1 MEVPMNHKISGI
13 LSVLALSA
21 FAFAQAPEAAPA
33 AAPAAETPA
42 VAEQAAAP
50 AEQAAPEAAPAAVAE
65 QPAAPAAD
73 ANANAA
79 AAAPAA
85 EEAPAPVA
93 VRGGEVPAQ
102 EPAVA
107 APAPTETKT
116 VTKIVYQPV
125 YTTEPTAVR
134 NPEYTPVQTVYV
146 AQNPGKDTV
155 TFDELRGFVPVKTLI
170 GLQGAVG
177 SYIISSNRDS
187 YDGFEDYYGLTWRVG
202 AFTVFPLTEYTV
214 GLRLGV
220 LYEQSEASTTETYPS
235 SSHPSNSIKVKFK
248 QRKIDLPVLF
258 AFKSPRST
266 FMFEVGTQMSFPIK
280 DEFKVSYTDESYKL
294 DMIDKDYRKMLDWD
308 LVIGFAVRANKY
320 VGLDF
325 QINGGF
331 SEMYDCEKVEYDLFN
346 LNSLSASSF
355 MLGLSFYIL

>member
-1 MEVPMNHKISGI
+1 MNQKLSGI

-21 FAFAQAPEAAPA
+21 FAFAQEPA
-33 AAPAAETPA
+33 AAPAAAAPAAEAPA
-42 VAEQAAAP
+42 VAAPPAAP

-65 QPAAPAAD
+65 QP
-73 ANANAA
+73 
-79 AAAPAA
+79 AAPAA

-155 TFDELRGFVPVKTLI
+155 TFDELRGFVPVKTLV

-177 SYIISSNRDS
+177 SYIVSSNRDS

-202 AFTVFPLTEYTV
+202 AFTIFPLTEYTV

-220 LYEQSEASTTETYPS
+220 LYEQSEASTTETYGVNS
-235 SSHPSNSIKVKFK
+235 VESIKAKFK
-248 QRKIDLPVLF
+248 QRKIDVPVLF

-280 DEFKVSYTDESYKL
+280 DEFKVSYTDASYKL

-308 LVIGFAVRANKY
+308 LVIGFAVRANRY

-331 SEMYDCEKVEYDLFN
+331 SEMYDCEKADYNVFN

>member
-1 MEVPMNHKISGI
+1 MNHKISGI

-65 QPAAPAAD
+65 QPAAP
-73 ANANAA
+73 

-177 SYIISSNRDS
+177 SYIITSNRDN
-187 YDGFEDYYGLTWRVG
+187 YDYFEDYYGLTWRVG
-202 AFTVFPLTEYTV
+202 AFTVFPLTDYTV

-220 LYEQSEASTTETYPS
+220 LYEQSEASTTETYIS
-235 SSHPSNSIKVKFK
+235 SSIKAKFK
-248 QRKIDLPVLF
+248 QRKIDVPVLF

>member
-1 MEVPMNHKISGI
+1 MNHKISGI

-21 FAFAQAPEAAPA
+21 IAFAQEPAAATPAAAPEAAPA
-33 AAPAAETPA
+33 AVAAQP
-42 VAEQAAAP
+42 AAP

-65 QPAAPAAD
+65 QPSAPAAD

-79 AAAPAA
+79 AAPAA
-85 EEAPAPVA
+85 EEAPAPMA

-116 VTKIVYQPV
+116 VTKVIYQPV

-134 NPEYTPVQTVYV
+134 NLEYTPVQTVYV
-146 AQNPGKDTV
+146 AQAPGKDTV

-177 SYIISSNRDS
+177 SYIISSNRDN
-187 YDGFEDYYGLTWRVG
+187 YDYFEDYYGLTWRVG
-202 AFTVFPLTEYTV
+202 AFTVFPLTDYTV

-220 LYEQSEASTTETYPS
+220 LYEQSEASTTETYIS
-235 SSHPSNSIKVKFK
+235 SSIKAKFK
-248 QRKIDLPVLF
+248 QRKIDVPVLF

>member
-1 MEVPMNHKISGI
+1 MNHKISGI

-248 QRKIDLPVLF
+248 QRKIDVPVLF

>member
-1 MEVPMNHKISGI
+1 M
-13 LSVLALSA
+13 LTR
-21 FAFAQAPEAAPA
+21 FAA
-33 AAPAAETPA
+33 AAPAAEAPA
-42 VAEQAAAP
+42 VAAPPAAP

-65 QPAAPAAD
+65 QPAAP
-73 ANANAA
+73 

-155 TFDELRGFVPVKTLI
+155 TFDELRGFVPVKTLV

-177 SYIISSNRDS
+177 SYIVSSNRDS

-202 AFTVFPLTEYTV
+202 AFTVFPLTEAAAS
-214 GLRLGV
+214 LAI
-220 LYEQSEASTTETYPS
+220 SE
-235 SSHPSNSIKVKFK
+235 
-248 QRKIDLPVLF
+248 
-258 AFKSPRST
+258 
-266 FMFEVGTQMSFPIK
+266 
-280 DEFKVSYTDESYKL
+280 
-294 DMIDKDYRKMLDWD
+294 
-308 LVIGFAVRANKY
+308 
-320 VGLDF
+320 
-325 QINGGF
+325 
-331 SEMYDCEKVEYDLFN
+331 
-346 LNSLSASSF
+346 
-355 MLGLSFYIL
+355 

>member
-1 MEVPMNHKISGI
+1 MNQKLSGI

-33 AAPAAETPA
+33 AAAPAAEAPA
-42 VAEQAAAP
+42 VAAPPAAP

-65 QPAAPAAD
+65 QP
-73 ANANAA
+73 
-79 AAAPAA
+79 AAPAA

-107 APAPTETKT
+107 APAPTETMT

-155 TFDELRGFVPVKTLI
+155 TFDELRGFVPVKTLV

-177 SYIISSNRDS
+177 SYIVSSNRDS

-202 AFTVFPLTEYTV
+202 AFTIFPLTEYTV

-220 LYEQSEASTTETYPS
+220 LYEQSEASTTETYGVNS
-235 SSHPSNSIKVKFK
+235 VESIKAKFK
-248 QRKIDLPVLF
+248 QRKIDVPVLF

-280 DEFKVSYTDESYKL
+280 DEFKVSYTDASYKL

-308 LVIGFAVRANKY
+308 LVIGFAVRANRY

-331 SEMYDCEKVEYDLFN
+331 SEMYDCEKADYNVFN

>member
-21 FAFAQAPEAAPA
+21 FAFAQEPAAAPA

-65 QPAAPAAD
+65 QPAAP
-73 ANANAA
+73 

-155 TFDELRGFVPVKTLI
+155 TFDELRGFVPVKTLV
-170 GLQGAVG
+170 GLQGSVG
-177 SYIISSNRDS
+177 SYIITSNRDN
-187 YDGFEDYYGLTWRVG
+187 YDYFEDYYGLTWRVG
-202 AFTVFPLTEYTV
+202 AFTVFPLTDYTV

-220 LYEQSEASTTETYPS
+220 LYEQSEASTTETYIS
-235 SSHPSNSIKVKFK
+235 SSIKAKFK
-248 QRKIDLPVLF
+248 QRKIDVPVLF

-331 SEMYDCEKVEYDLFN
+331 SEMYDCEKADYDLFN

>member
-1 MEVPMNHKISGI
+1 MNHKISGI

-125 YTTEPTAVR
+125 YTTEPTTVR
-134 NPEYTPVQTVYV
+134 NAEYTPVQTVYV

-177 SYIISSNRDS
+177 SYIISSNREY

-202 AFTVFPLTEYTV
+202 AFTVFPLTDYTV

-220 LYEQSEASTTETYPS
+220 LYEQSEASTTETY
-235 SSHPSNSIKVKFK
+235 NTTSIKAKFK
-248 QRKIDLPVLF
+248 QRKIDVPLLF

>member
-1 MEVPMNHKISGI
+1 MNHKISGI

-33 AAPAAETPA
+33 AAPAAAEAPA

-65 QPAAPAAD
+65 QPAAP
-73 ANANAA
+73 

-155 TFDELRGFVPVKTLI
+155 TFDELRGFVPVKTLV

-177 SYIISSNRDS
+177 SYIVSSNRDS

-202 AFTVFPLTEYTV
+202 AFTIFPLTEYTV

-220 LYEQSEASTTETYPS
+220 LYEQSEASTTETYGVNS
-235 SSHPSNSIKVKFK
+235 VESIKAKFK
-248 QRKIDLPVLF
+248 QRKIDVPVLF

-280 DEFKVSYTDESYKL
+280 DEFKVSYTDASYKL

-308 LVIGFAVRANKY
+308 LVIGFAVRANRY

-331 SEMYDCEKVEYDLFN
+331 SEMYDCEKADYNVFN

>member
-1 MEVPMNHKISGI
+1 MNHKISGI

-125 YTTEPTAVR
+125 YTTEPTTVR
-134 NPEYTPVQTVYV
+134 NAEYTPVQTVYV

-177 SYIISSNRDS
+177 SYIISSNREY

-202 AFTVFPLTEYTV
+202 AFTVFPLTDYTV

-220 LYEQSEASTTETYPS
+220 LYEQSEASTTETYIS
-235 SSHPSNSIKVKFK
+235 SSIKAKFK
-248 QRKIDLPVLF
+248 QRKIDVPVLF

>member
-1 MEVPMNHKISGI
+1 MNQKLSGI

-65 QPAAPAAD
+65 QPAAP
-73 ANANAA
+73 

-155 TFDELRGFVPVKTLI
+155 TFDELRGFVPVKTLV

-177 SYIISSNRDS
+177 SYIVSSNRDS

-202 AFTVFPLTEYTV
+202 AFTIFPLTEYTV

-220 LYEQSEASTTETYPS
+220 LYEQSEASTTETYGVNS
-235 SSHPSNSIKVKFK
+235 VESIKAKFK
-248 QRKIDLPVLF
+248 QRKIDVPVLF

-280 DEFKVSYTDESYKL
+280 DEFKVSYTDASYKL

-308 LVIGFAVRANKY
+308 LVIGFAVRANRY

-331 SEMYDCEKVEYDLFN
+331 SEMYDCEKADYNVFN

>member
-1 MEVPMNHKISGI
+1 MNHKISGI

-21 FAFAQAPEAAPA
+21 FAFAQEPAAATPA
-33 AAPAAETPA
+33 AAPAAAAPAAEAPA
-42 VAEQAAAP
+42 VAAPPAAP

-65 QPAAPAAD
+65 QPAAPA
-73 ANANAA
+73 ANAA

-116 VTKIVYQPV
+116 VTKVIYQPV
-125 YTTEPTAVR
+125 YTTEPTTVR
-134 NPEYTPVQTVYV
+134 NAEYTPVQTVYV
-146 AQNPGKDTV
+146 AQAPGKDTV

-177 SYIISSNRDS
+177 SYIISSNREY

-202 AFTVFPLTEYTV
+202 AFTVFPLTDYTV

-220 LYEQSEASTTETYPS
+220 LYEQSEASTTETY
-235 SSHPSNSIKVKFK
+235 NTTSIKAKFK
-248 QRKIDLPVLF
+248 QRKIDVPLLF

-280 DEFKVSYTDESYKL
+280 DEFKVSLTDKSNKTDESYRL

>member
-1 MEVPMNHKISGI
+1 MNQKLSGI

-65 QPAAPAAD
+65 QPAAPAA
-73 ANANAA
+73 
-79 AAAPAA
+79 

-93 VRGGEVPAQ
+93 VRGGEVLAQ

-155 TFDELRGFVPVKTLI
+155 TFDELRGFVPVKTLV
-170 GLQGAVG
+170 GLQGSVG
-177 SYIISSNRDS
+177 SYIITSNRDN
-187 YDGFEDYYGLTWRVG
+187 YDYFEDYYGLTWRVG

-220 LYEQSEASTTETYPS
+220 LYEQSEASTTETYIS
-235 SSHPSNSIKVKFK
+235 SSIKAKFK
-248 QRKIDLPVLF
+248 QRKIDVPVLF

-331 SEMYDCEKVEYDLFN
+331 SEMYDCEKADYDLFN

>member
-1 MEVPMNHKISGI
+1 M
-13 LSVLALSA
+13 
-21 FAFAQAPEAAPA
+21 
-33 AAPAAETPA
+33 
-42 VAEQAAAP
+42 
-50 AEQAAPEAAPAAVAE
+50 
-65 QPAAPAAD
+65 
-73 ANANAA
+73 
-79 AAAPAA
+79 
-85 EEAPAPVA
+85 
-93 VRGGEVPAQ
+93 
-102 EPAVA
+102 
-107 APAPTETKT
+107 
-116 VTKIVYQPV
+116 TKIVYQPV
-125 YTTEPTAVR
+125 YTTEPTTVR
-134 NPEYTPVQTVYV
+134 NAEYTPVQTVYV

-155 TFDELRGFVPVKTLI
+155 TFDELRGFVPIKTLI

-177 SYIISSNRDS
+177 SYIISSNRDNFD
-187 YDGFEDYYGLTWRVG
+187 YFEDYYGLTWRVG
-202 AFTVFPLTEYTV
+202 AFTVFPLTDYTV

-220 LYEQSEASTTETYPS
+220 LYEQSEASTTETYI
-235 SSHPSNSIKVKFK
+235 SNSIKAKFK
-248 QRKIDLPVLF
+248 QRKIDVPVLF

>member
-1 MEVPMNHKISGI
+1 M
-13 LSVLALSA
+13 
-21 FAFAQAPEAAPA
+21 
-33 AAPAAETPA
+33 
-42 VAEQAAAP
+42 
-50 AEQAAPEAAPAAVAE
+50 
-65 QPAAPAAD
+65 
-73 ANANAA
+73 
-79 AAAPAA
+79 
-85 EEAPAPVA
+85 
-93 VRGGEVPAQ
+93 
-102 EPAVA
+102 
-107 APAPTETKT
+107 
-116 VTKIVYQPV
+116 TKIVYQPV

-155 TFDELRGFVPVKTLI
+155 TFDELRGFVPVKTLV
-170 GLQGAVG
+170 GLQGSVG
-177 SYIISSNRDS
+177 SYIITSNRDN
-187 YDGFEDYYGLTWRVG
+187 YDYFEDYYGLTWRVG
-202 AFTVFPLTEYTV
+202 AFTVFPLTDYTV

-220 LYEQSEASTTETYPS
+220 LYEQSEASTTETYIS
-235 SSHPSNSIKVKFK
+235 SSIKAKFK
-248 QRKIDLPVLF
+248 QRKIDVPVLF

-331 SEMYDCEKVEYDLFN
+331 SEMYDCEKADYDLFN

>member
-1 MEVPMNHKISGI
+1 MNQKLSGI

-33 AAPAAETPA
+33 AAAPAAEAPA
-42 VAEQAAAP
+42 VAAPPAAP

-65 QPAAPAAD
+65 QP
-73 ANANAA
+73 
-79 AAAPAA
+79 AAPAA

-155 TFDELRGFVPVKTLI
+155 TFDELRGFVPVKTLV

-177 SYIISSNRDS
+177 SYIVSSNRDS

-202 AFTVFPLTEYTV
+202 AFTIFPLTEYTV

-220 LYEQSEASTTETYPS
+220 LYEQSEASTTETYGVNS
-235 SSHPSNSIKVKFK
+235 VESIKAKFK
-248 QRKIDLPVLF
+248 QRKIDVPVLF

-280 DEFKVSYTDESYKL
+280 DEFKVSYTDASYKL

-308 LVIGFAVRANKY
+308 LVIGFAVRANRY

-331 SEMYDCEKVEYDLFN
+331 SEMYDCEKADYNVFN

>member
-1 MEVPMNHKISGI
+1 MNQKLSGI

-65 QPAAPAAD
+65 QPAAP
-73 ANANAA
+73 

-170 GLQGAVG
+170 GLQGSVG
-177 SYIISSNRDS
+177 SYIVSSNRDS

-202 AFTVFPLTEYTV
+202 AFTIFPLTEYTV

-220 LYEQSEASTTETYPS
+220 LYEQSEASTTETYGVNS
-235 SSHPSNSIKVKFK
+235 VESIKAKFK
-248 QRKIDLPVLF
+248 QRKIDVPVLF

-280 DEFKVSYTDESYKL
+280 DEFKVSYTDASYKL

-331 SEMYDCEKVEYDLFN
+331 SEMYDCEKADYNVFN

>member
-1 MEVPMNHKISGI
+1 MNHKISGI

-21 FAFAQAPEAAPA
+21 FAFAQEPA
-33 AAPAAETPA
+33 AAPAAAAPAAEAPA
-42 VAEQAAAP
+42 VAEQP
-50 AEQAAPEAAPAAVAE
+50 AAPEAAPAAVAG

-125 YTTEPTAVR
+125 YTTEPTTVR
-134 NPEYTPVQTVYV
+134 NAEYTPVQTVYV
-146 AQNPGKDTV
+146 AQAPGKDTV
-155 TFDELRGFVPVKTLI
+155 TFDELRGFVPIKTLI

-177 SYIISSNRDS
+177 SYIISSNRDNFD
-187 YDGFEDYYGLTWRVG
+187 YFEDYYGLTWRVG
-202 AFTVFPLTEYTV
+202 AFTVFPLTDYTV

-220 LYEQSEASTTETYPS
+220 LYEQSEASTTETYI
-235 SSHPSNSIKVKFK
+235 SNSIKAKFK
-248 QRKIDLPVLF
+248 QRKIDVPVLF

>member
-1 MEVPMNHKISGI
+1 MEVLMNQKLSGI

-65 QPAAPAAD
+65 QP
-73 ANANAA
+73 
-79 AAAPAA
+79 AAPAA

-155 TFDELRGFVPVKTLI
+155 TFDELRGFVPVKTLV
-170 GLQGAVG
+170 GLQGSVG
-177 SYIISSNRDS
+177 SYIITSNRDN
-187 YDGFEDYYGLTWRVG
+187 YDYFEDYYGLTWRVG

-220 LYEQSEASTTETYPS
+220 LYEQSEASTTETYIS
-235 SSHPSNSIKVKFK
+235 SSIKAKFK
-248 QRKIDLPVLF
+248 QRKIDVPVLF

-331 SEMYDCEKVEYDLFN
+331 SEMYDCEKADYDLFN

>member
-1 MEVPMNHKISGI
+1 MNHKISGI

-50 AEQAAPEAAPAAVAE
+50 EAAPAAVAE

-73 ANANAA
+73 ANAA
-79 AAAPAA
+79 AA

-155 TFDELRGFVPVKTLI
+155 TFDELRGFVPIKTLI

-177 SYIISSNRDS
+177 SYIISSNRDNFD
-187 YDGFEDYYGLTWRVG
+187 YFEDYYGLTWRVG
-202 AFTVFPLTEYTV
+202 AFTVFPLTDYTV

-220 LYEQSEASTTETYPS
+220 LYEQSEASTTETYIS
-235 SSHPSNSIKVKFK
+235 SSIKAKFK
-248 QRKIDLPVLF
+248 QRKIDVPVLF

>member
-1 MEVPMNHKISGI
+1 MEVLMNQKISGI

-21 FAFAQAPEAAPA
+21 MAFAQAPEAAPA
-33 AAPAAETPA
+33 AAPAAEP
-42 VAEQAAAP
+42 V
-50 AEQAAPEAAPAAVAE
+50 
-65 QPAAPAAD
+65 
-73 ANANAA
+73 

-85 EEAPAPVA
+85 EQAPAPAEATAAPAAEAPAAAAPADAASEAPAPVA
-93 VRGGEVPAQ
+93 VRGGEVPPQ
-102 EPAVA
+102 ESASVA

-134 NPEYTPVQTVYV
+134 NADNPPVQTIYV
-146 AQNPGKDTV
+146 AQTQGKDTV
-155 TFDELRGFVPVKTLI
+155 TFEELRGFVPVKTLI

-187 YDGFEDYYGLTWRVG
+187 YYGEFEDYYGLTWRVG
-202 AFTVFPLTEYTV
+202 AFTILPLTDYTV

-220 LYEQSEASTTETYPS
+220 LYEQSEASNTETYAS
-235 SSHPSNSIKVKFK
+235 TSIKGKFK
-248 QRKIDLPVLF
+248 QRKIDVPVLF

-280 DEFKVSYTDESYKL
+280 DEFKVSYPDDSYKL

-325 QINGGF
+325 MINGGF
-331 SEMYDCEKVEYDLFN
+331 SEMYDCEVANYDLFN

>member
-1 MEVPMNHKISGI
+1 MNQKLSGI

-65 QPAAPAAD
+65 QPAAPAA
-73 ANANAA
+73 
-79 AAAPAA
+79 APAA

-116 VTKIVYQPV
+116 VTKVIYQPV

-146 AQNPGKDTV
+146 AQAPGKDTV
-155 TFDELRGFVPVKTLI
+155 TFDELRGFVPVKTLV

-177 SYIISSNRDS
+177 SYIVSSNRDS

-202 AFTVFPLTEYTV
+202 AFTIFPLTEYTV

-220 LYEQSEASTTETYPS
+220 LYEQSEASTTETYGVNS
-235 SSHPSNSIKVKFK
+235 VESIKAKFK
-248 QRKIDLPVLF
+248 QRKIDVPVLF

-280 DEFKVSYTDESYKL
+280 DEFKVSYTDASYKL

-331 SEMYDCEKVEYDLFN
+331 SEMYDCEKADYNVFN

>member
-1 MEVPMNHKISGI
+1 MNHKISGI

-65 QPAAPAAD
+65 QPAAPAA
-73 ANANAA
+73 
-79 AAAPAA
+79 APAA

-116 VTKIVYQPV
+116 VTKVIYQPV
-125 YTTEPTAVR
+125 YTTEPTTVR
-134 NPEYTPVQTVYV
+134 NAEYTPVQTVYV

-177 SYIISSNRDS
+177 SYIVSSNRDS

-202 AFTVFPLTEYTV
+202 AFTIFPLTDYTV

-220 LYEQSEASTTETYPS
+220 LYEQSEASTTEIYTTT
-235 SSHPSNSIKVKFK
+235 SIKAKFK
-248 QRKIDLPVLF
+248 QRKIDVPVLF

-280 DEFKVSYTDESYKL
+280 DEFKVSYTDKSNKTDESYRL

-331 SEMYDCEKVEYDLFN
+331 SEMYDCEKAEYDLFN
-346 LNSLSASSF
+346 LNALSASSF

>member
-1 MEVPMNHKISGI
+1 MNHKISGI

-21 FAFAQAPEAAPA
+21 FAFAQEPAAAPAA

-42 VAEQAAAP
+42 VAEQAAAL

-65 QPAAPAAD
+65 QPAAP
-73 ANANAA
+73 

-125 YTTEPTAVR
+125 YTTEPTTVR
-134 NPEYTPVQTVYV
+134 NAEYTPVQTVYV

-155 TFDELRGFVPVKTLI
+155 TFDELRGFVPIKTLI

-177 SYIISSNRDS
+177 SYIISSNRDNFD
-187 YDGFEDYYGLTWRVG
+187 YFEDYYGLTWRVG
-202 AFTVFPLTEYTV
+202 AFTVFPLTDYTV

-220 LYEQSEASTTETYPS
+220 LYEQSEASTTETYI
-235 SSHPSNSIKVKFK
+235 SNSIKAKFK
-248 QRKIDLPVLF
+248 QRKIDVPVLF

>member
-1 MEVPMNHKISGI
+1 MNQKLSGI

-21 FAFAQAPEAAPA
+21 FAFAQEPEAAPA

-65 QPAAPAAD
+65 QPAAPAA
-73 ANANAA
+73 
-79 AAAPAA
+79 APAA

-102 EPAVA
+102 EPTVA

-116 VTKIVYQPV
+116 VTKVIYQPV

-146 AQNPGKDTV
+146 AQAPGKDTV
-155 TFDELRGFVPVKTLI
+155 TFDELRGFVPVKTLV

-177 SYIISSNRDS
+177 SYIVSSNRDS

-202 AFTVFPLTEYTV
+202 AFTIFPLTEYTV

-220 LYEQSEASTTETYPS
+220 LYEQSEASTTETYGVNS
-235 SSHPSNSIKVKFK
+235 VESIKAKFK
-248 QRKIDLPVLF
+248 QRKIDVPVLF

-280 DEFKVSYTDESYKL
+280 DEFKVSYTDASYKL

-308 LVIGFAVRANKY
+308 LVIGFAVRANRY

-331 SEMYDCEKVEYDLFN
+331 SEMYDCEKADYNVFN

>member
-1 MEVPMNHKISGI
+1 MNHKISGI

-21 FAFAQAPEAAPA
+21 FAFAQEPA
-33 AAPAAETPA
+33 AAPAAAAPAAEVPA
-42 VAEQAAAP
+42 VAAPPAAPAEQAAAP

-65 QPAAPAAD
+65 QP
-73 ANANAA
+73 
-79 AAAPAA
+79 AAPAA

-155 TFDELRGFVPVKTLI
+155 TFDELRGFVPVKTLV
-170 GLQGAVG
+170 GLQGSVG
-177 SYIISSNRDS
+177 SYIITSNRDN
-187 YDGFEDYYGLTWRVG
+187 YDYFEDYYGLTWRVG

-220 LYEQSEASTTETYPS
+220 LYEQSEASTTETYIS
-235 SSHPSNSIKVKFK
+235 SSIKAKFK
-248 QRKIDLPVLF
+248 QRKIDVPVLF

-331 SEMYDCEKVEYDLFN
+331 SEMYDCEKADYDLFN

>member
-1 MEVPMNHKISGI
+1 MNHKISGI

-42 VAEQAAAP
+42 VAEQA
-50 AEQAAPEAAPAAVAE
+50 AAPEAAPAAVAE

-155 TFDELRGFVPVKTLI
+155 TFDELRGFVPVKTLV
-170 GLQGAVG
+170 GLQGSVG
-177 SYIISSNRDS
+177 SYIITSNRDN
-187 YDGFEDYYGLTWRVG
+187 YDYFEDYYGLTWRVG
-202 AFTVFPLTEYTV
+202 AFTVFPLTDYTV

-220 LYEQSEASTTETYPS
+220 LYEQSEASTTETYIS
-235 SSHPSNSIKVKFK
+235 SSIKAKFK
-248 QRKIDLPVLF
+248 QRKIDVPVLF

-331 SEMYDCEKVEYDLFN
+331 SEMYDCEKADYDLFN